1 MGETPRVVRFTR
13 SARRHKIGRAHALY
27 VMESIEPVVSSN
39 DRGEEEYV
47 WYGVDDR
54 GLPLT
59 IIDAVVEDDVLLIF
73 HVQPT
78 YRGRRR

>member
-1 MGETPRVVRFTR
+1 
-13 SARRHKIGRAHALY
+13 
-27 VMESIEPVVSSN
+27 MESIEPVVSSN

-59 IIDAVVEDDVLLIF
+59 IIGAVVEDDVLLIF